1 MSSSE
6 FDLLEDIEPN
16 TLSFAS
22 TNDFY
27 STRLKH
33 ELSSCLKYLI
43 KILSPNDLALVSQN
57 LSSTVPFI
65 LLQNCFNL
73 SENIKKLIK
82 QGPTSN
88 HFSLSASHL
97 SITEDLDV
105 SVISRCSGKDVLG
118 LLIKCDKSG
127 VYLSSKESKSIFAL
141 LIGSLRDSALASI
154 HLACRD
160 LREKTCKKR
169 KRLKKVNQ
177 EIGNVKLRLEEA
189 RKTNKEKFSI

>member
-57 LSSTVPFI
+57 LSSTVPLV

-88 HFSLSASHL
+88 HFSLSTTHL
-97 SITEDLDV
+97 SLSQELDV
-105 SVISRCSGKDVLG
+105 SVTSRCSGKDVLG

-141 LIGSLRDSALASI
+141 LIGSLRDSALTSI

-169 KRLKKVNQ
+169 KKFIKVGK
-177 EIGNVKLRLEEA
+177 EIENFKFQLEEV
-189 RKTNKEKFSI
+189 RKSNEEKFNQ